1 MTEQESGKPRTRV
14 YYIDN
19 LRIYLIMLVI
29 FHHAALAFGGSGSWA
44 IKDPAVDDISPIFL
58 VFFNAVNQTYF
69 MSAFFLLA
77 GYFTPRSFD
86 TKGYQQFLK
95 DRVIRLG
102 IPIAIYTTII
112 VTINEYMLDVYFRG
126 ISYHR
131 PFEYDPGH
139 LWFLQT
145 LLIFAVI
152 YVIFRALVDRSATK
166 KSFQLYRD
174 TFPPRG
180 ILFLC
185 IGILAIL
192 TFTVR
197 LVFPVGVWFLHVQPG
212 HFFHYIFC
220 FYSGVLAYR
229 GDWFRRL
236 SESQAR
242 RWGIMSLV
250 LIPLFFVIGV
260 LGGALEGGEN
270 FERFLGGLH
279 WQAFTLAVWETFLMV
294 GIMVFLLYFFRER
307 LNQAGP
313 IAESMAVNVY
323 TVYIIHQTILYALA
337 ILLLPINIPTIL
349 KFFIVSL
356 IAVPLCF
363 LLSILIRRVPY
374 ARPVL
379 G

>member
-1 MTEQESGKPRTRV
+1 
-14 YYIDN
+14 
-19 LRIYLIMLVI
+19 
-29 FHHAALAFGGSGSWA
+29 
-44 IKDPAVDDISPIFL
+44 
-58 VFFNAVNQTYF
+58 
-69 MSAFFLLA
+69 
-77 GYFTPRSFD
+77 
-86 TKGYQQFLK
+86 
-95 DRVIRLG
+95 
-102 IPIAIYTTII
+102 
-112 VTINEYMLDVYFRG
+112 
-126 ISYHR
+126 
-131 PFEYDPGH
+131 
-139 LWFLQT
+139 
-145 LLIFAVI
+145 
-152 YVIFRALVDRSATK
+152 
-166 KSFQLYRD
+166 
-174 TFPPRG
+174 
-180 ILFLC
+180 
-185 IGILAIL
+185 
-192 TFTVR
+192 
-197 LVFPVGVWFLHVQPG
+197 
-212 HFFHYIFC
+212 
-220 FYSGVLAYR
+220 
-229 GDWFRRL
+229 
-236 SESQAR
+236 
-242 RWGIMSLV
+242 MSLV

-374 ARPVL
+374 ARRVL